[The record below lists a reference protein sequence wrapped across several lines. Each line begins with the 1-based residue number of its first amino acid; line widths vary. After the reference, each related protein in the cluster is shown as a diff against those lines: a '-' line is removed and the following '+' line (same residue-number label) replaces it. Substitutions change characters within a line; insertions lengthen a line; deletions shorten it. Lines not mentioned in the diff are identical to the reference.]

1 MPTTTSNMSL
11 KTPIAGETDYAT
23 SVADSNTAI
32 DTHDHSSGKGVPI
45 VTGGITDLA
54 VTTAKINDL
63 AVTTGKLAANV
74 LTADAT
80 GRGKMA
86 DGFLTKAKQAAMASS
101 ATAAA
106 GELGLSTSCGAFS
119 GSSATAAD
127 ITNLSLTLVTTGRP
141 VHISLVHD
149 GSTGAGEVGYIGARD
164 TSNTTISAL
173 VILKRDSTEIARFPL
188 ILEDGTTGVKLLQIP
203 VSAVSHIDAV
213 AGGSYTYKAQYLLS
227 SGDLFECN
235 RAKLAV
241 YEL

>member
-23 SVADSNTAI
+23 SLSDTNTAV
-32 DTHDHSSGKGVPI
+32 DAHDHSSGKGVPI

-54 VTTAKINDL
+54 VTTAKIADL
-63 AVTTGKLAANV
+63 NVTTGKLAANV

-86 DGFLTKAKQAAMASS
+86 DGFVTKAKQAAMAAS

-119 GSSATAAD
+119 GASASAAD
-127 ITNLSLTLVTTGRP
+127 ITNLTLTLVTTGRP
-141 VHISLVHD
+141 VHLSLVHD
-149 GSTGAGEVGYIGARD
+149 GSTGAGEYGYLGVRD
-164 TSNTTISAL
+164 SSNATLSAF
-173 VILKRDSTEIARFPL
+173 VILKRDSTEIARHEMHY
-188 ILEDGTTGVKLLQIP
+188 EDGATAVKLLTIP
-203 VSAVSHIDAV
+203 LSSISHIDAV
-213 AGGSYTYKAQYLLS
+213 AGGSYTYKVQYLLS
-227 SGDLFECN
+227 SGDQFECN
-235 RAKLAV
+235 RAKLVA